1 MTMQAAIE
9 QYIEWKRA
17 QGAHFESPAYVL
29 RRFGRFVGKDLGSDE
44 VHRDQADAFLGGHS
58 PLTSNRAHKYSTLAG
73 LYRYAIARGIA
84 TRSPLPAEAPKSPP
98 PAPPYIYSRDELR
111 RLLDATETY
120 RKRVNQLEPHTFRA
134 FLLLLYG
141 AGLRRG
147 EALRLTLGDI
157 DLQAAL
163 LTVRQT
169 KFGKTRLVA
178 LGPQLAEAM
187 QRYAAQQ
194 KASGAPQT
202 DEAPFFTNRDGTS
215 LAARTVS
222 KAFAHLRRT
231 AGVSRESGARYQPR
245 LHDLRHGFAVHRLT
259 SWYRQGADVQ
269 RMLPLLS
276 TYLGHT
282 SIAATQTYLS
292 MTPDLLREAAVRF
305 ERYAHREEGGRG

>member
-1 MTMQAAIE
+1 MTLQAAIE
-9 QYIEWKRA
+9 QYIDWKRA
-17 QGAHFESPAYVL
+17 QGAQFESPAYVL
-29 RRFGRFVGKDLGSDE
+29 RRFDRFVGEDIGSDE

-58 PLTSNRAHKYSTLAG
+58 PLTSNRAYKYSTLAG

-84 TRSPLPAEAPKSPP
+84 TRSPLPAEAPKAPP
-98 PAPPYIYSRDELR
+98 PAPPYIYSRAELR
-111 RLLDATETY
+111 RLLDATATY
-120 RKRVNQLEPHTFRA
+120 RQRTNQLQPHTFRA

-163 LTVRQT
+163 LTVRET
-169 KFGKTRLVA
+169 KFGKTRLVP
-178 LGPQLAEAM
+178 LGPQLTEAM

-194 KASGAPQT
+194 QASGAPST
-202 DEAPFFTNRDGTS
+202 DQAPFFTNRDGTS

-222 KAFAHLRRT
+222 KAFADLRRA

-259 SWYRQGADVQ
+259 SWYQQGADVQ
-269 RMLPLLS
+269 RLLPLLS

-305 ERYAHREEGGRG
+305 ERYTQSEEGGRG

>member
-1 MTMQAAIE
+1 MTLRTAIE
-9 QYIEWKRA
+9 QYIAWKQA
-17 QGAHFESPAYVL
+17 QGAHFESPAHVL
-29 RRFGRFVGKDLGSDE
+29 RRFGRFMGEGTGSDE
-44 VHRDQADAFLGGHS
+44 VCAGQADAFLGGRS
-58 PLTSNRAHKYSTLAG
+58 PVTSNRAYKYSVLTG

-84 TRSPLPAEAPKSPP
+84 TRSPLPPEAPKSSP

-141 AGLRRG
+141 TGLRRG
-147 EALRLTLGDI
+147 EALRLTIGDV
-157 DLQAAL
+157 DLRAAL
-163 LTVRQT
+163 LTVRNT
-169 KFGKTRLVA
+169 KFGKTRLVPM
-178 LGPQLAEAM
+178 GPQLAEAM
-187 QRYAAQQ
+187 QKYAARQ
-194 KASGAPQT
+194 KSSGAPQT
-202 DEAPFFTNRDGTS
+202 DKAPFFTNRNGTP

-222 KAFAHLRRT
+222 KAFAHLRRA

-259 SWYRQGADVQ
+259 AWYRQGADVQ

-282 SIAATQTYLS
+282 SIAGTQTYLS

-305 ERYAHREEGGRG
+305 EQYAQTEERGRG